1 MKEEVVPFV
10 QKCFFS
16 KMVIAIP
23 LLRPPASSSSPPLCG
38 RFVFFSLKCKTGA
51 LLFGKGDFAR
61 AVLVPYS
68 TKLAWQVRKV
78 IRVGCETGL
87 LWNGNIECEAGAL
100 LFLWNA
106 RRALCLLNAFVKKML
121 MQRKNHLLRR
131 CFFWRVQSASGLLH
145 YAQSFIVVIGAHS
158 PNSQTRNHWE
168 EILSLTPQHCNFA
181 VKTYL
186 EADLLVLLA

>member
-1 MKEEVVPFV
+1 MFRSA
-10 QKCFFS
+10 FFS

-38 RFVFFSLKCKTGA
+38 RCAFSLEFKTGA

-61 AVLVPYS
+61 AVPYS
-68 TKLAWQVRKV
+68 TKLAWQVGKV
-78 IRVGCETGL
+78 MRVGCETGL

-106 RRALCLLNAFVKKML
+106 KRPLCLLNAFVKKCWCKERTTYADFFFL
-121 MQRKNHLLRR
+121 KSPI
-131 CFFWRVQSASGLLH
+131 CFRPSALCPEL
-145 YAQSFIVVIGAHS
+145 YFIVVVGAHS